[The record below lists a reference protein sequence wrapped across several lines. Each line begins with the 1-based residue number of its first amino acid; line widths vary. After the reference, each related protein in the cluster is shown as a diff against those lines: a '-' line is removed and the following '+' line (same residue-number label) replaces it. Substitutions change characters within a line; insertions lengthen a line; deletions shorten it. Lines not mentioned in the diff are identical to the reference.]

1 MVAKDQ
7 LRGEFSKRLHEACD
21 DARVRKRGRAVDIQA
36 ALARFDVKATTTA
49 IGKWLNSDAMP
60 EADKLR
66 PLAFWLKVRAEWLEY
81 GIPPK
86 RQDEAAPTLSPE
98 EQQTLET
105 LFAMQGK
112 VTPRSKAALDSIDR
126 AARDGRLTE
135 EDLILLERIA
145 KRFEDS
151 TEAHSANSRG

>member
-1 MVAKDQ
+1 MVAKEQ
-7 LRGEFSKRLHEACD
+7 IRGEFAKRLHEACD
-21 DARVRKRGRAVDIQA
+21 DARVRRHGRAVDIQK
-36 ALARFDVKATTTA
+36 ALGRFDIKATTTA

-66 PLAFWLKVRAEWLEY
+66 PLASWLQVRAEWLEY

-86 RQDEAAPTLSPE
+86 RQDEVSLALSAE
-98 EQQTLET
+98 EQQTLDT
-105 LFAMQGK
+105 LYAMQGK
-112 VTPRSKAALDSIDR
+112 ITPRSKAALDSIDR

-135 EDLILLERIA
+135 DDLILLERIA

-151 TEAHSANSRG
+151 TEANSANS